1 MGEKRFE
8 VLESGARRGKDARLA
23 KRRVSGRARG
33 CAPKAAAAATQSAS
47 RSLLHIVYGTW
58 CSGRLRTSVRSS
70 ARAQPGQQV
79 KERHHTIL
87 AGPTRDHFA
96 TPAAALAET
105 EALEFADAAHLEKG
119 DT

>member
-47 RSLLHIVYGTW
+47 RSFLHIVYGTW
-58 CSGRLRTSVRSS
+58 CSGRLRTLCEELWHEL
-70 ARAQPGQQV
+70 Q
-79 KERHHTIL
+79 L
-87 AGPTRDHFA
+87 
-96 TPAAALAET
+96 L
-105 EALEFADAAHLEKG
+105 
-119 DT
+119 